1 MFGFIRKLFAPR
13 IVISSRA
20 DIRAFKTL
28 IEAINKK
35 PHEQTPKERAALHQ
49 LTLTQM
55 QYGSQ
60 ADRETAERIESAEQT
75 AADFIRRALREAS
88 KRNPEPS
95 GPSYPAHRSA

>member
-1 MFGFIRKLFAPR
+1 MFGFIRKLFAP
-13 IVISSRA
+13 SRA

-60 ADRETAERIESAEQT
+60 ADRETAERNESAEQT

-88 KRNPEPS
+88 KRNPKPS
-95 GPSYPAHRSA
+95 GLSYPAHRSA

>member
-1 MFGFIRKLFAPR
+1 MFGFIRKLFAP
-13 IVISSRA
+13 SRA

-88 KRNPEPS
+88 KRNPKPS
-95 GPSYPAHRSA
+95 GPSYPAHRTA